1 MNFGRRKYTVRFIA
15 AGLFFFSQ
23 GVFAVLFEPGVGVG
37 VEYTDNATLVNE
49 DKVNDLLTV
58 GYVGARLSEDEGAL
72 TYDATATSNN
82 TSYTQDTFPD
92 KRYFNL
98 GASADWAMIKD
109 RFNWFI
115 SDYFNQRTVNTL
127 NSNTPDNLQD
137 SNIFTFGANIRSPIS
152 ARQSFSLTPMFSQYY
167 YEVQLTDNKQYSL
180 AANWNYQMFRTSN
193 VGLSFST
200 RNIDYFEQDIAD
212 TRFTNLGIV
221 LSGIRKRSSYAINL
235 GSTNVRRDTGEET
248 TGFSGYLNWFA
259 DMSSR
264 SKFTTNFST
273 GLTDTSSASAASAG
287 IPGNGDDV
295 QITTDV
301 IRNSVAN
308 LVYSRK
314 DGRLSSQ
321 ISMRYNKITYSDNP
335 LDREVRAFGL
345 NVNRPITGLL
355 SGGAYAN
362 YNRTKQLE
370 TNRLDKRFTV
380 GGDLRYNFSRKIHGL
395 FDLRYRKKEST
406 LVSENYDEFS
416 AFVSLVY
423 GFGNVQRPASAGGF

>member
-1 MNFGRRKYTVRFIA
+1 MNFGRRKNTVTFIA
-15 AGLFFFSQ
+15 AWLCFFSH
-23 GVFAVLFEPGVGVG
+23 GVFAVLFEPGVGIG

-49 DKVNDLLTV
+49 DKVNDLITV
-58 GYVGARLSEDEGAL
+58 GYVGVRLSEDEGAL
-72 TYDATATSNN
+72 TYDATASSNN

-92 KRYFNL
+92 QRYFNL

-109 RFNWFI
+109 RFNWFL
-115 SDYFNQRTVNTL
+115 SNSFNQRTVNTL

-137 SNIFTFGANIRSPIS
+137 SNIFTFGANIRFPIS
-152 ARQSFSLTPMFSQYY
+152 ARQSFSLVPMFSQYY

-221 LSGIRKRSSYAINL
+221 LSGIQKRSSYAINL

-259 DMSSR
+259 DLSSR

-273 GLTDTSSASAASAG
+273 DLTDTSSAGVVSAD

-301 IRNSVAN
+301 IRNSVAG
-308 LVYSRK
+308 LAYSRE

-321 ISMRYNKITYSDNP
+321 ISMRYSKITYSDNP
-335 LDREVRAFGL
+335 LDRVIRVFGL
-345 NVNRPITGLL
+345 NLNRPITGLL
-355 SGGAYAN
+355 SGGAYVN
-362 YNRTKQLE
+362 YNRTKQID
-370 TNRLDKRFTV
+370 TNQLDKRFTV
-380 GGDLRYNFSRKIHGL
+380 GGNLRYNFSRKIHGL
-395 FDLRYRKKEST
+395 FDLKYRKKEST
-406 LVSENYDEFS
+406 LASEDYDEYS

-423 GFGNVQRPASAGGF
+423 GFGGVQRPSRVGGF